1 MLAAFINRIVN
12 KKQKRA
18 ISNNL
23 IPINAEML
31 SEAKIPLVQYKT
43 EPQNE
48 AKIKFM

>member
-12 KKQKRA
+12 KKQKRVS
-18 ISNNL
+18 SNIL

-31 SEAKIPLVQYKT
+31 SEAKMPLVRYKT
-43 EPQNE
+43 QSRKE